1 MAVVAAAVRSP
12 KNRKSASWSA
22 GTVSIHSTLS
32 FAGFVRCE
40 TALILSHAC
49 DFQNRCMPFCIH
61 DHPRFLEPGLTSI
74 NS

>member
-22 GTVSIHSTLS
+22 GTVSIPSTLS
-32 FAGFVRCE
+32 FAGFVRCG

-49 DFQNRCMPFCIH
+49 HFRIDACHFAFTIIRA
-61 DHPRFLEPGLTSI
+61 FLNQG
-74 NS
+74 